1 MALKG
6 TELKVVEAYQNDVG
20 RGIVR
25 VDSNARKMLEVT
37 TGDIVEIKG
46 KRITAAV
53 VWQAHPQDEGLNII
67 RMYGYLRQN
76 AGVGLQDKVFV
87 MKAEPKEAKKV
98 VLSPSEPIRYSPGFD
113 EFVKK
118 RLIGRAVS

>member
-1 MALKG
+1 MAVKG

-25 VDSNARKMLEVT
+25 MDSRARKTLEVT

-53 VWQAHPQDEGLNII
+53 VWQAHPQDEG
-67 RMYGYLRQN
+67 
-76 AGVGLQDKVFV
+76 
-87 MKAEPKEAKKV
+87 
-98 VLSPSEPIRYSPGFD
+98 
-113 EFVKK
+113 
-118 RLIGRAVS
+118 